1 MATLNPLEQKARSS
15 FIKGVLL
22 ASLIGLVIVGIL
34 GLMIYTMQGEQKAI
48 QKSQVDVLVATQ
60 TINSGD
66 EITED
71 MYTTAKVLV
80 QKKIGKERNNIL
92 PEGVLTAENIEKV
105 TTIVNSDGTVTK
117 YKLIAKIDIPANTT
131 ITASM
136 VNSEESI
143 VTDDLRDLE
152 CNTVLLPSEIGTG
165 KTIDIRLRI
174 PGGADYIVVSK
185 KKVTIPE
192 VKASPNT
199 MIIKVNEGE
208 ILTLNAAI
216 VDAYKIPGSKLYATQ
231 YSEPGLQEKATETYI
246 PSSDT
251 INLINNDPNIVM
263 EARNALITIYN
274 NFMNYRTPISNELNK
289 KTGEEQDEL
298 VTSGT
303 ESEIQQQQE
312 QRQEYL
318 DSLGQS
324 VIEE

>member
-22 ASLIGLVIVGIL
+22 ASLIGLVIVGVL
-34 GLMIYTMQGEQKAI
+34 GLMIYRMQGEQKEI
-48 QKSQVDVLVATQ
+48 QKSQVSVLVATQ

-80 QKKIGKERNNIL
+80 QKSIAKGKEKGIQNIL
-92 PEGVLTAENIEKV
+92 PEGVLTQNNIEQI
-105 TTIVNSDGTVTK
+105 TTVANSDGTITK

-131 ITASM
+131 LTASM
-136 VNSEESI
+136 VNSEENV

-152 CNTVLLPSEIGTG
+152 CNTVLLPSEVQTG
-165 KTIDIRLRI
+165 KTIDIRLRL

-185 KKVTIPE
+185 KKVTIPA
-192 VKASPNT
+192 VQSSPNT
-199 MIIKVNEGE
+199 MIIKANEGE

-274 NFMNYRTPISNELNK
+274 QFMGYRNSISNELNK

-312 QRQEYL
+312 QRKEYL
-318 DSLGQS
+318 ESIGS
-324 VIEE
+324 